1 MSSALLVQR
10 PREEAQLSEASLEF
24 GIASVE
30 SRIDSISLSRTGGAA
45 RASTTGPFEFDVEL
59 SELGRTQD
67 SLSFRYSYTFGRR
80 SCGQVCKIGGKAVV
94 RLSES
99 NVGRDFQTLGDE
111 MTHLIVVE
119 IFRQNYETAYLL
131 HRSMSMEPPSPWIT
145 QDVCLSSR
153 NPVVDATSDN
163 P

>member
-1 MSSALLVQR
+1 MPSALLLQK
-10 PREEAQLSEASLEF
+10 PREEVQLPEASLEF

-30 SRIDSISLSRTGGAA
+30 SRVDNISLSLSGGA
-45 RASTTGPFEFDVEL
+45 RAHGTGPFEFDVEL
-59 SELGRTQD
+59 SESGRTLD
-67 SLSFRYSYTFGRR
+67 TLSFRYSYTIGRP
-80 SCGQVCKIGGKAVV
+80 SCGQVCKISGKAVV
-94 RLSES
+94 RLSQF

-111 MTHLIVVE
+111 MTNHMVVE

-131 HRSMSMEPPSPWIT
+131 HRSMSMDPPSPWIT

-153 NPVVDATSDN
+153 GPAVDAPSDN